1 MQPFKQTTNPELL
14 THHNTDQCEHISQ
27 WAVTTLLYQYPH
39 CIRTPLNQ
47 TFSLSRSHIKSLT
60 APPSDLH
67 VTFNQTKIFFRT
79 KFHLNWRHLVYYVDH
94 KAQSASGLYK
104 LIISW
109 TLVSLFILDIEQ
121 QKTHTGILWFFISQ

>member
-1 MQPFKQTTNPELL
+1 MRTHQPVGGDDP
-14 THHNTDQCEHISQ
+14 
-27 WAVTTLLYQYPH
+27 AVSVPPLYQNSN
-39 CIRTPLNQ
+39 CFRTTLNQ

-121 QKTHTGILWFFISQ
+121 QKIHTGIVWFFIRQ